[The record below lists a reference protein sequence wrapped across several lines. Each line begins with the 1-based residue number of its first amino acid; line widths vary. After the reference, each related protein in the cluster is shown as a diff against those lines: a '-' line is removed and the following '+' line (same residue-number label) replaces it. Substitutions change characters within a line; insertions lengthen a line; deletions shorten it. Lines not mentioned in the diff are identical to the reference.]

1 MILTSFYA
9 TYSKACLISLL
20 YSNKFSYLIMD
31 YDGKKD
37 HGAGRVV
44 EYLGNFRRRNS
55 VPARIIPVFLF
66 VKLS

>member
-1 MILTSFYA
+1 M
-9 TYSKACLISLL
+9 SLL

-31 YDGKKD
+31 YDSKKD

-55 VPARIIPVFLF
+55 VPARIIPVFLL